1 MNTNEFA
8 SEELKN
14 SINELRDSLFG
25 GLKNSLEGL
34 DDFFK
39 KHVNSGRI
47 DPGYEL
53 QYEGLLDEFKKQLDD
68 FCQRCKNIRF

>member
-34 DDFFK
+34 RALK
-39 KHVNSGRI
+39 KSH
-47 DPGYEL
+47 
-53 QYEGLLDEFKKQLDD
+53 
-68 FCQRCKNIRF
+68 